1 MLIYGTTV
9 PTEMNRQRNRGV
21 LGVERKLTIN
31 KENHGRVY
39 AKPWF
44 SFIYRARRHSMNDAS
59 LLIATQSI
67 SSVCHALMSFGVI
80 PLIGL
85 FPK

>member
-9 PTEMNRQRNRGV
+9 PTEMKRQRNRGV

-39 AKPWF
+39 TKPWF
-44 SFIYRARRHSMNDAS
+44 SFVGTLSSMGV
-59 LLIATQSI
+59 TQVYNQVMNNIHNLVFLNRS
-67 SSVCHALMSFGVI
+67 H
-80 PLIGL
+80 
-85 FPK
+85 